1 MCRVGCAPV
10 GSPRLAWLAS
20 SLLFSWVAL
29 RENFCQVAVQPWIL
43 LNPSPLFEHLPV
55 RGWGGGGVDVPLLHT
70 HTTDTFPVCLIRLS
84 DQPPQA
90 NF

>member
-55 RGWGGGGVDVPLLHT
+55 RGWGGGGCRRTAVAHPHDRYVSRVSNPLE
-70 HTTDTFPVCLIRLS
+70 
-84 DQPPQA
+84 
-90 NF
+90 